1 MSIIVVSLQ
10 HQKQYMQNQVKFY
23 KTQLEKH
30 QNERSSL
37 KKRLRILSLLRL
49 SVFISTTFGV
59 YFFVQQWQ
67 ISLVIGIVGLMLFLF
82 LLKRYSKVRLE
93 KKLSEA
99 LIFINEEE
107 IKIATGGFHHR
118 KEGLEFQDPKHFYS
132 LDIDLFGRGSF
143 FQYIN
148 RTSINEGANKLANEL
163 TANSINAIVSR
174 QDSIK
179 ELSSITKWRQK
190 FSAIASL
197 VKIETPAVTI
207 IEWLKKYK
215 VFLPKVMQWLPIG
228 FSAVSGI
235 LLLLLFT
242 NYITPFPAILWMML
256 GLLITGKYLKKVT
269 SLSSNTDKV
278 KDTFKQYSL
287 LLNQIE
293 NKVFTSEV
301 LKDKQQQI
309 MLNGKKAS
317 VIFNEFSKMLDA
329 LDSRNNLLFAILGN
343 GFLLWDIKQSYR
355 IEQWIQ
361 KYNSKVEDWFDV
373 ISFFDAYN
381 SLGNFGFNHPDYVFP
396 EIIKS
401 ETAIKT
407 ENLGHPLLNKEKR
420 VDNNIAINHQQFFI
434 VTGANMAGKSTFLRT
449 VSLHIVM
456 ANMGLPICATKSIY
470 SPVKLITSMRTSDSL
485 TDDSSYFF
493 SELTRLKFIVE
504 AIQEE
509 PYFIILDEILKGT
522 NSTDKAIG
530 SRKFVQKLVN
540 SKATGII
547 ATHDLSLCEIEN
559 ELTAIKNYYFDAEI
573 IDDELYFDYTFKEG
587 VCKNMNAS
595 FLLKK
600 MEII

>member
-1 MSIIVVSLQ
+1 MQ
-10 HQKQYMQNQVKFY
+10 HQKQYMQNQIKFY

-49 SVFISTTFGV
+49 SVFIFTTLGV
-59 YFFVQQWQ
+59 YFFFKQWQ
-67 ISLVIGIVGLMLFLF
+67 ISFAIGIVGLMVFLF
-82 LLKRYSKVRLE
+82 LLKKYSKVKLE

-107 IKIATGGFHHR
+107 IKIGTGDFHHR
-118 KEGLEFQDPKHFYS
+118 KQGLEFQDPKHFYS

-148 RTSINEGANKLANEL
+148 RTSINEGTNKLANEL

-207 IEWLKKYK
+207 IEWLKSYK
-215 VFLPKVMQWLPIG
+215 VFLPKIMSWLPIG

-235 LLLLLFT
+235 LLLLLFA

-256 GLLITGKYLKKVT
+256 GLLITGKYLKKI
-269 SLSSNTDKV
+269 SALSSNSDKV

-293 NKVFTSEV
+293 NEVFSSEK
-301 LKDKQQQI
+301 LQEKQLQI
-309 MLNGKKAS
+309 ISEGKKAS
-317 VIFNEFSKMLDA
+317 LIFNEFSKMLDA

-361 KYNSKVEDWFDV
+361 KYNNKVEDWFDV